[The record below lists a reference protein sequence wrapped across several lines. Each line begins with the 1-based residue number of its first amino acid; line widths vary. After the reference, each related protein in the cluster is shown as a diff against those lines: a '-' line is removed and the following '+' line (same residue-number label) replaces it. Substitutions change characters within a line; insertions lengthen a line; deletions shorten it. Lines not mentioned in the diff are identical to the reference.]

1 MKPIAPGTVIFHRYR
16 GYGVLTAVNLLTGWV
31 SARFG
36 NEQRCLD
43 LNLSTDEVQH
53 ADGEPILFRLSPPDR
68 MPHGR
73 LMEMVLK
80 LHSRISASLS
90 LFMAQGCRNAL
101 EMASV
106 YRLQD
111 MAAKALERG
120 LVRFRCRLYIQSCD
134 GLG

>member
-80 LHSRISASLS
+80 LRSMPSGSGGFVRLCFPIT
-90 LFMAQGCRNAL
+90 CIAL
-101 EMASV
+101 
-106 YRLQD
+106 
-111 MAAKALERG
+111 KRG
-120 LVRFRCRLYIQSCD
+120 
-134 GLG
+134 

>member
-53 ADGEPILFRLSPPDR
+53 ADGDR
-68 MPHGR
+68 FCSGF
-73 LMEMVLK
+73 
-80 LHSRISASLS
+80 LHLT
-90 LFMAQGCRNAL
+90 GCPTA
-101 EMASV
+101 V
-106 YRLQD
+106 
-111 MAAKALERG
+111 
-120 LVRFRCRLYIQSCD
+120 
-134 GLG
+134 

>member
-80 LHSRISASLS
+80 LHTAGY
-90 LFMAQGCRNAL
+90 Q
-101 EMASV
+101 
-106 YRLQD
+106 
-111 MAAKALERG
+111 
-120 LVRFRCRLYIQSCD
+120 RLYLYSWPKDPECTGD
-134 GLG
+134 GICLPVAGHGCKGPGERAGTVQVQTIYSIL